1 LLSWFDLQRGGKLSS
16 VGKVQSGQNQENSV
30 NQENTEKIKI
40 IREEDLEKRLYESLK
55 RHEIPDYLLYTGVEG
70 AQNWLK
76 LDRSETFPV
85 ARQLK
90 VLLEKNIASI
100 VRFIPPGMSLVSVGV
115 GNGDKERLL
124 LEELIKKNLSEKSAS
139 GKVAMRYY
147 PIDINSHFVD
157 LALEKVR
164 DLPVEKKG
172 TVGFIE
178 EMPLLKKY
186 WRLPILF
193 CILGNTFCNYE
204 PEFILKL
211 IYENLEQGDLFF
223 FDVNLLPT
231 QDSGERIQSARK
243 SILGTY
249 ASREN
254 ALFNMYPLLQYGMD
268 PDDFDFELLLGQVSS
283 SIGLVYRTRKSLNI
297 LKDAEIKIGPD
308 TINFKEG
315 DIIRMGFTYKYTYDQ
330 ILAFLN
336 ICGFDVLNSFL
347 SEDRENAIILA
358 KKRI

>member
-1 LLSWFDLQRGGKLSS
+1 MSS
-16 VGKVQSGQNQENSV
+16 VGKVQSGQTQENAI
-30 NQENTEKIKI
+30 NKENTEKIKI
-40 IREEDLEKRLYESLK
+40 ISEEDIQKRLYESLK
-55 RHEIPDYLLYTGVEG
+55 RHEIPDYLLYTGTGG
-70 AQNWLK
+70 ARNWLN
-76 LDRSETFPV
+76 LDGSEAFPV

-100 VRFIPPGMSLVSVGV
+100 VRFIPTGMSLVSVGV

-124 LEELIKKNLSEKSAS
+124 LEELIKKNLAEKSVSEK
-139 GKVAMRYY
+139 VAIRYY
-147 PIDINSHFVD
+147 PIDINSQFVD
-157 LALEKVR
+157 IALEKVR

-172 TVGFIE
+172 IVGFIE
-178 EMPLLKKY
+178 EMPLLKKH
-186 WRLPILF
+186 WRLPVLF

-211 IYENLEQGDLFF
+211 VYENLEQGDLFF
-223 FDVNLLPT
+223 VDANLLPT
-231 QDSGERIQSARK
+231 QGSGERAQSARK

-268 PDDFDFELLLGQVSS
+268 PDYFDFELLLGEVNS
-283 SIGLVYRTRKSLNI
+283 SIGAVYRTRKSLNI

-308 TINFKEG
+308 IINFKEG
-315 DIIRMGFTYKYTYDQ
+315 DIIRMGFTYKYTYDK
-330 ILAFLN
+330 IIAFLN

-347 SEDRENAIILA
+347 SEDKANTIILA